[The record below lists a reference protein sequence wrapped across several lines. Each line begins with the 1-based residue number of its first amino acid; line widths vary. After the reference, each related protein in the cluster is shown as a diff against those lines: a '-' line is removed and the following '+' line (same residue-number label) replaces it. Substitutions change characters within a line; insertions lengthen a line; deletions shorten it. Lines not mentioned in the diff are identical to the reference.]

1 MIFGVIHTIQFR
13 LVAGMYLI
21 GMPARRDLALAANH
35 SDARS
40 VAVLVDINSKCSR
53 FLYCKCQVRRVD
65 FVQVAFPQF
74 AHAKVDCPLRDT
86 HLQDVFV
93 QIQEGK
99 RRHAAQ
105 MQGRLP
111 RLQLRA

>member
-13 LVAGMYLI
+13 LLAGMYLI
-21 GMPARRDLALAANH
+21 GVPAGRDLALSAYH
-35 SDARS
+35 RDARS
-40 VAVLVDINSKCSR
+40 VAILVDVNSKCSR
-53 FLYCKCQVRRVD
+53 FLYCKCEVRRVD
-65 FVQVAFPQF
+65 FIQVALPQF
-74 AHAKVDCPLRDT
+74 AHAKVYRPLGYPY
-86 HLQDVFV
+86 LQDVFV

>member
-1 MIFGVIHTIQFR
+1 MIFGVIHTIQFC
-13 LVAGMYLI
+13 LLAGMYLI
-21 GMPARRDLALAANH
+21 GMPARGDLALSANH
-35 SDARS
+35 RDACS

-53 FLYCKCQVRRVD
+53 FLHCKRQVRRVD

-74 AHAKVDCPLRDT
+74 ADAKVDCPFGDT
-86 HLQDVFV
+86 HLQDVFI

-105 MQGRLP
+105 VQGRLT